1 MTTFYSSYREMK
13 NKYKVQTDDTMYGR
27 YIEDVV
33 STMFTWDEKI
43 FRPELFDRMIR
54 DCGMAALVAS
64 DIEGYEWEPVFF
76 NAVDLG
82 SGFYPDAFPKD
93 AKCYDFMGKEFTF
106 KDWDSNPDILVFANN
121 GMRMPDLFVDKY
133 ASFLSDTD
141 FSILNNVHFSRQHPL
156 PVARD
161 KQTLAR
167 IKEASKMISE
177 GQFDAV
183 LMETNMKD
191 IIDGKDI
198 DVINLTDVE
207 KSQYI
212 QYLSHLH
219 DSLISRLFFMLGLGT
234 TDNGKQAQISVQELN
249 KNDDASITQAL
260 AWYNERKKAID
271 KAKEKGHELEF
282 DFSPLWKARI
292 ESIINPPEVEST
304 PEQESEESTEE
315 ESGGEE
321 DGSSDSEHSE

>member
-1 MTTFYSSYREMK
+1 MHNSYREMK
-13 NKYKVQTDDTMYGR
+13 NKYKVKCDDTMYGR

-43 FRPELFDRMIR
+43 YRPELFDRMIR
-54 DCGMAALVAS
+54 DAGMAALVAS
-64 DIEGYEWEPVFF
+64 EVDGYEWQPVWF
-76 NAVDLG
+76 NPVDLG
-82 SGFYPDAFPKD
+82 NGWYPDAWFKD
-93 AKCYDFMGKEFTF
+93 CKCYDFMGKEYTF
-106 KDWDSNPDILVFANN
+106 KDWNSNPDILVFFNN

-133 ASFLSDTD
+133 ATFLSDTD
-141 FSILNNVHFSRQHPL
+141 YSILNNVHFSRQHPI

-161 KQTLAR
+161 KQTRER
-167 IKEASKMISE
+167 IKEASKIISE

-183 LMETNMKD
+183 VMEANLKD
-191 IIDGKDI
+191 ILDGKEI

-282 DFSPLWKARI
+282 DFSPLWKSRI
-292 ESIINPPEVEST
+292 ESIINPPEPENEMEST
-304 PEQESEESTEE
+304 TDDETPEETEE
-315 ESGGEE
+315 VKE
-321 DGSSDSEHSE
+321 DGSSGSGDSD

>member
-1 MTTFYSSYREMK
+1 MFGFYNQYREMK
-13 NKYKVQTDDTMYGR
+13 NKYKIKCDDTMYGR

-33 STMFTWDEKI
+33 SVMFDWDDKI

-64 DIEGYEWEPVFF
+64 DVKGYELEPVWF
-76 NAVDLG
+76 NPVDLG

-106 KDWDSNPDILVFANN
+106 KDWDSNPDILVFFNN
-121 GMRMPDLFVDKY
+121 GMRMPDLFVDKF
-133 ASFLSDTD
+133 ATFLSDTD
-141 FSILNNVHFSRQHPL
+141 FSIMNNVHFSRQHPL

-161 KQTLAR
+161 KQTLNR

-183 LMETNMKD
+183 LMEANLKD
-191 IIDGKDI
+191 ILDGKEI

-234 TDNGKQAQISVQELN
+234 TDNGKQAQISVDELN

-260 AWYNERKKAID
+260 AWYRERKKAID
-271 KAKEKGHELEF
+271 KAKKKGHELTF
-282 DFSPLWKARI
+282 DFSSLWKARI
-292 ESIINPPEVEST
+292 DSIINPPEQQNDMEST
-304 PEQESEESTEE
+304 TDDEPEKE
-315 ESGGEE
+315 GEP
-321 DGSSDSEHSE
+321 DGDSDSGDSDE

>member
-1 MTTFYSSYREMK
+1 MESFYSSYREMK
-13 NKYKVQTDDTMYGR
+13 NKYKILTDDTMYGR

-33 STMFTWDEKI
+33 SIMFTWDEKI

-82 SGFYPDAFPKD
+82 SGFYPDSFPKD

-106 KDWDSNPDILVFANN
+106 KDWNSNPDILVFSNN

-167 IKEASKMISE
+167 IKEASKMVSE

-183 LMETNMKD
+183 LMETNLKD
-191 IIDGKDI
+191 ILDGKDI

-219 DSLISRLFFMLGLGT
+219 DSLISRLFFMIGLGT
-234 TDNGKQAQISVQELN
+234 TDNGKQAQISVEELN

-260 AWYNERKKAID
+260 AWYNARKKGID
-271 KAKEKGHELEF
+271 DAKAKGHELSF
-282 DFSPLWKARI
+282 DFSPLWKSRI
-292 ESIINPPEVEST
+292 EMIINPPQMEST
-304 PEQESEESTEE
+304 PNEE
-315 ESGGEE
+315 EEPEKEGEE
-321 DGSSDSEHSE
+321 DGTEDAGDSDE

>member
-1 MTTFYSSYREMK
+1 MKTLYNAYRECK
-13 NKYKVQTDDTMYGR
+13 NKYKIKTDDSMYER

-54 DCGMAALVAS
+54 DVGMSALIETDVS
-64 DIEGYEWEPVFF
+64 DYTPVWF
-76 NAVDLG
+76 APVDLG
-82 SGFYPDAFPKD
+82 NGWYPDGWFKD
-93 AKCYDFMGKEFTF
+93 AKCWDYMGKEYEF
-106 KDWDSNPDILVFANN
+106 KDWMNNPDILVFFNN
-121 GMRMPDLFVDKY
+121 FMRMPDLFTEKY
-133 ASFLSDTD
+133 ATFLSDVD
-141 FSILNNVHFSRQHPL
+141 FSILNNVFFSRQHPI
-156 PVARD
+156 PTARD
-161 KQTLAR
+161 KQTQSR
-167 IKEASKMISE
+167 INEAIKTVAE
-177 GQFDAV
+177 GQFNTI
-183 LMETNMKD
+183 LMETNLKD
-191 IIDGKDI
+191 IIDGKDVDI
-198 DVINLTDVE
+198 LNITDVE

-234 TDNGKQAQISVQELN
+234 TDNGKQAQISVDELN

-271 KAKEKGHELEF
+271 AAREKGHELSF

-304 PEQESEESTEE
+304 TDDEEPAEE
-315 ESGGEE
+315 EKEVEE
-321 DGSSDSEHSE
+321 DGNSDAGDTDS